1 MNAPADS
8 KAVRAAIKNFRRL
21 LELEPRHRGHREQLA
36 RLYEADAQPKA
47 AFREWL
53 GLARDLRQDGFIED
67 AVAAAREALRVEPS
81 HEEAM
86 TFLASVF
93 AGAPRSG
100 FVPTVTA
107 ALPGDPLD
115 DLGRPERDAPLDAVA
130 LVKVYSADEA
140 GAELASQSSIDLSL
154 SVDGSFGATGD
165 LASEAARSDV
175 DDHRVTVDLLP
186 APAGG
191 GSLTVELTEDDLQQA
206 TEADGARGLAG
217 SVAVPIARP
226 VATPF
231 ADDPAGTVD
240 IDVELFTATDAQD
253 SDERIPEPVLRPG
266 TAVSPIP
273 LLPPGLTTN
282 PPPPVA
288 GPAAGSPSPSPS
300 PLPTLAAPQPSTPV
314 GAPAPNPFRSPA
326 PSMPLFSALPRASIQ
341 ELMHRADRRLYPA
354 GTDVMRVGEA
364 VDGLYVVMGGQVR
377 LTVRSHD
384 GRSDVEISVLDP
396 GGFFGEVELLD
407 PQPSRV
413 TATAVEDAELMKIGI
428 EKVGFL
434 RRHFPAFERSL
445 DEAAELE
452 TVGRYLASSRL
463 FGHLAARDRVA
474 LAARFRPIAL
484 GPGEELFAEGSSPEG
499 LYLVT
504 RGSLI
509 VYRDGQ
515 TLTQLPAGDFVGV
528 VSMLRQEVASCTALA
543 GPSAQVVCLDPDE
556 VELVLTT
563 WQSVRESFWRE
574 ARERASLA

>member
-1 MNAPADS
+1 MNPPFDP

-36 RLYEADAQPKA
+36 RLFEADGQPKA
-47 AFREWL
+47 ALREWL
-53 GLARDLRQDGFIED
+53 GLARDLRNDGFLED
-67 AVAAAREALRVEPS
+67 AVAAAREALRIEPG

-93 AGAPRSG
+93 AAAPRSG

-107 ALPGDPLD
+107 AVPVDPLD
-115 DLGRPERDAPLDAVA
+115 ELGRPDRDAPLDAVA

-154 SVDGSFGATGD
+154 SVDGSLVATGD
-165 LASEAARSDV
+165 LAGKDGRSDL
-175 DDHRVTVDLLP
+175 DDHRATVDLLP
-186 APAGG
+186 EGQGVSGTVDLSDEDLLPSPDAEPARA
-191 GSLTVELTEDDLQQA
+191 LV
-206 TEADGARGLAG
+206 G
-217 SVAVPIARP
+217 SVAIAIPARGGG
-226 VATPF
+226 AL
-231 ADDPAGTVD
+231 ADDPAGTLD
-240 IDVELFTATDAQD
+240 IDVELFTAADAHD
-253 SDERIPEPVLRPG
+253 SDESVPEV
-266 TAVSPIP
+266 
-273 LLPPGLTTN
+273 
-282 PPPPVA
+282 
-288 GPAAGSPSPSPS
+288 
-300 PLPTLAAPQPSTPV
+300 
-314 GAPAPNPFRSPA
+314 APAPAVATATTASGPA
-326 PSMPLFSALPRASIQ
+326 PVAAPVPSPMPSPVPGAFRAPPPAVPLFAALPRASLQ
-341 ELMHRADRRLYPA
+341 ELTHRADRRLFRA
-354 GTDVMRVGEA
+354 GTDVLRAGEP
-364 VDGLYVVMGGQVR
+364 VDGLYVVMGGAVR

-384 GRSDVEISVLDP
+384 GRGDVEVCQLDP

-407 PQPSRV
+407 PQPARV
-413 TATAVEDAELMKIGI
+413 TATAIEEAELMKIGVD
-428 EKVGFL
+428 KVGFL
-434 RRHFPAFERSL
+434 RRHFPAFERML

-452 TVGRYLASSRL
+452 VVGRYLAGSRL
-463 FGHLAARDRVA
+463 FGHLPARDRGA

-543 GPSAQVVCLDPDE
+543 GPSAQVVCLDPEE

-574 ARERASLA
+574 ARERSSLA